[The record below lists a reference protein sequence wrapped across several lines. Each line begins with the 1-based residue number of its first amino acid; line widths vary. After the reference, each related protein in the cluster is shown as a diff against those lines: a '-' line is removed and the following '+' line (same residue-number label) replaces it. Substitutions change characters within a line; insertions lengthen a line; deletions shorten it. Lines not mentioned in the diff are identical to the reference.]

1 MANEPMEAPMSEWP
15 LKIRKRD
22 FELALLEKLEARNGG
37 NQHVKVG
44 DVLTVAE
51 AGLRYFGA
59 TGPLIPRPGPDF
71 RSPLPPR
78 KRLSVASWDS
88 IARRWSVTLP
98 LRAISTRSRRL
109 LSRSMDIDFKFTMIS
124 SG

>member
-15 LKIRKRD
+15 LEVRKRD

-51 AGLRYFGA
+51 VEDLAA
-59 TGPLIPRPGPDF
+59 IF
-71 RSPLPPR
+71 RL
-78 KRLSVASWDS
+78 V
-88 IARRWSVTLP
+88 VTADGEVRDALQ
-98 LRAISTRSRRL
+98 
-109 LSRSMDIDFKFTMIS
+109 
-124 SG
+124 